1 MNFTAL
7 FNQSDQTTYAI
18 LQALM
23 QRTDLTRT
31 TTSLAADYDLTPY
44 QLNKYFETINADLQT
59 VTTGTPAY
67 LDASQRGVWRAHG
80 LTTYMVQRI
89 GLLALQRSN
98 LFIVFEYEFFYKNR
112 LAKRDY
118 INQHAISTPNF
129 YLMTNSLHTLLANE
143 HFYAATGGATN
154 PESIIRLH
162 LFELYYT
169 AYTGVA
175 TPFAELNAS
184 VEPLLQCCADF
195 IGHPLRPTQ
204 VTKLSLFIKIWQLRI
219 QNGETLTADAL
230 TLSALPA
237 ESQTF
242 IAQLQAVTTPAPSAR
257 EAGYL
262 LAFLLTQQFAPLP
275 DAALATTFPAV
286 KPLTANFMG
295 LLTAQSALID
305 CSRLDLDRLTASLNQ
320 LHLQLVTFFV
330 EPTTFID
337 PTQMQFF
344 QELYP
349 GFDVV
354 INAALQHLEQV
365 STTPLTPKLRVNL
378 YFSYMFALISAIPP
392 RAVNDEV
399 FICVDFSEGA
409 LYSDYV
415 IQTLAA
421 FSHAHIVV
429 EDNVSTETDIYISDY
444 HSDLVDAPQVIW
456 QNPPTPTDWSDLAD
470 MILTTK
476 HDKTLQLVK

>member
-320 LHLQLVTFFV
+320 LHLQLVTFFSSS
-330 EPTTFID
+330 P
-337 PTQMQFF
+337 P
-344 QELYP
+344 P
-349 GFDVV
+349 S
-354 INAALQHLEQV
+354 
-365 STTPLTPKLRVNL
+365 STPRRCS
-378 YFSYMFALISAIPP
+378 FSRNYIP
-392 RAVNDEV
+392 A
-399 FICVDFSEGA
+399 
-409 LYSDYV
+409 
-415 IQTLAA
+415 
-421 FSHAHIVV
+421 
-429 EDNVSTETDIYISDY
+429 STS
-444 HSDLVDAPQVIW
+444 
-456 QNPPTPTDWSDLAD
+456 
-470 MILTTK
+470 
-476 HDKTLQLVK
+476 